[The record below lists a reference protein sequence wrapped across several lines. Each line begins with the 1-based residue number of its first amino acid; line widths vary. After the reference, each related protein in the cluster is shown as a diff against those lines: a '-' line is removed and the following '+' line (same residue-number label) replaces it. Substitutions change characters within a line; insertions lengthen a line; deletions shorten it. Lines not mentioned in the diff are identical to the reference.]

1 MENTIKFAEHMA
13 AIEQDMKSVHR
24 RLDVLEGSTESIHA
38 LATSVASIATELKAM
53 RKDVN
58 NIDDRLEIV
67 EEQPKKRYEAFI
79 MAVISAVAGAAGGY
93 ILKSLG
99 IF

>member
-1 MENTIKFAEHMA
+1 MENTIRLSEHMA
-13 AIEQDMKSVHR
+13 AVEQDLKSVHR
-24 RLDVLEGSTESIHA
+24 RLESLEQSTNNIHS

-79 MAVISAVAGAAGGY
+79 MAVISAVAGAVGGY
-93 ILKSLG
+93 IIKSLG
-99 IF
+99 II